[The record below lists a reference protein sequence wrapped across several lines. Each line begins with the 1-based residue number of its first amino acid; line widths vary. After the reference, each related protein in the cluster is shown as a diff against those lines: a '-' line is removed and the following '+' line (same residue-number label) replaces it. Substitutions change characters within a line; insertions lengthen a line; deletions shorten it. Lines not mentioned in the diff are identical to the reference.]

1 TMRALRDG
9 ITPREVV
16 DKFHA
21 LFQESFAKIG
31 VNFDVYHRTSDELHH
46 ETAQE
51 FFRTLHKKGEFAEAE
66 TEQYYDEQ
74 AQQFLADRY
83 IQGTCP
89 RCQYDSAYGDQCE
102 QCGASL
108 NPTDL
113 INPRSTLTGTS
124 PVLKKTSHWYL
135 PLDKHEVWLKAW
147 IETGKLDG
155 QDHHDPAKWKN
166 HVVGECKSWLD
177 GGLQARAMTRDL
189 DWGVDVPGEIPGSAG
204 KKLYVWMDAPIGYIS
219 ATKYWAQQ
227 QAPNA
232 GE

>member
-1 TMRALRDG
+1 MRIPVRHLVTAALPYANGPLHIGHLAGCYLPADIYVRFLRSMGKEVLFVCGSDEHGAAITMRALRDG

-113 INPRSTLTGTS
+113 ANP
-124 PVLKKTSHWYL
+124 
-135 PLDKHEVWLKAW
+135 
-147 IETGKLDG
+147 
-155 QDHHDPAKWKN
+155 
-166 HVVGECKSWLD
+166 
-177 GGLQARAMTRDL
+177 
-189 DWGVDVPGEIPGSAG
+189 
-204 KKLYVWMDAPIGYIS
+204 
-219 ATKYWAQQ
+219 
-227 QAPNA
+227 
-232 GE
+232 